1 MLKED
6 NERLHVEHSQALLSA
21 EQRDAAQT
29 NACVCGYQRGDRGNW
44 SRHRKECKVLKAV
57 KPLQQEIQR
66 LRKQRENAADEYEAA
81 QTTGTKRKHCE
92 VESKKIAIYALVRKA
107 TGAVVYIGK
116 TGHVDRRMQQHSSY
130 KSQCRLVRDAFMKEG
145 RASFEIRPLMY
156 CTEADADRN
165 ESMMIT
171 KLNTIHPN
179 GLNLRCGSMAGVEED
194 YALAESGCTDIV
206 AFEDVSEE
214 SEATAE
220 AWTDVTRMLKDGGD
234 DVDLVCKKW
243 LKQVHPDVTK
253 KETFT
258 TVEVAA
264 IVNDILQ

>member
-1 MLKED
+1 
-6 NERLHVEHSQALLSA
+6 
-21 EQRDAAQT
+21 
-29 NACVCGYQRGDRGNW
+29 
-44 SRHRKECKVLKAV
+44 
-57 KPLQQEIQR
+57 
-66 LRKQRENAADEYEAA
+66 
-81 QTTGTKRKHCE
+81 
-92 VESKKIAIYALVRKA
+92 
-107 TGAVVYIGK
+107 
-116 TGHVDRRMQQHSSY
+116 MQQHSSY
-130 KSQCRLVRDAFMKEG
+130 RSQCRLVRDAFLKEG
-145 RASFEIRPLMY
+145 RDSFEIRPLMY
-156 CTEADADRN
+156 CNEADADRN
-165 ESMMIT
+165 ESTMIT
-171 KLNTIHPN
+171 KPNTIHPN

-220 AWTDVTRMLKDGGD
+220 AWTDVTQMLKDGGD

-264 IVNDILQ
+264 IVNDIRNTAMK